1 MTRWSGPWLGGT
13 GSAIERAI
21 VSQNSSFAYVLV
33 DNLEMPVNPCW
44 SVFDPV
50 PGIDLPKNSGI
61 FLTYADQSP
70 ILQSSPKNEFSIEFD

>member
-21 VSQNSSFAYVLV
+21 VSQNSSFACILV

-44 SVFDPV
+44 PVFDPV
-50 PGIDLPKNSGI
+50 LRIDFQKSLGI
-61 FLTYADQSP
+61 FLTNADQSS
-70 ILQSSPKNEFSIEFD
+70 ILKAPPKNEFATEFD